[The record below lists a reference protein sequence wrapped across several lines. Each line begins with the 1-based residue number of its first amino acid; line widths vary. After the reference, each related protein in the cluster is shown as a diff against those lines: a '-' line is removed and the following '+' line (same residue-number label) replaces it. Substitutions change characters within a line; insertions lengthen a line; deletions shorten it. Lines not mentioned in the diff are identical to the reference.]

1 MEWLGVRDDDLLDE
15 NRPRDGRRGPKRPRT
30 ILTSAQRRQFKASFE
45 VSPKPCRKV
54 REALA
59 KDTGLSVRVVQV
71 WFQNQRAKMK
81 KLQRKAKTEPGSDK
95 EPKEERRTES
105 PHSDHSHY
113 LNAINMR
120 DGESSNFPSAT
131 QPLNPNHP
139 FSPDGEYSV
148 IIFSSA

>member
-1 MEWLGVRDDDLLDE
+1 MIKIQENEINIKLFADDDLLDD

-105 PHSDHSHY
+105 PHSDHSKNFHINYY
-113 LNAINMR
+113 LLSF
-120 DGESSNFPSAT
+120 ESLLHVNIVVKLDRNLF
-131 QPLNPNHP
+131 
-139 FSPDGEYSV
+139 V
-148 IIFSSA
+148 MI